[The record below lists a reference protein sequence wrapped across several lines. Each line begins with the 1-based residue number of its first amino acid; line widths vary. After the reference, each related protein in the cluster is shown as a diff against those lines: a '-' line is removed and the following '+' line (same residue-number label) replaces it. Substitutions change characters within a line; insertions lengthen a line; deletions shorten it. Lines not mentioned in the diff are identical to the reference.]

1 MYLPSHLISY
11 SEEHLQI
18 YTTINQKI
26 DGWID
31 GWIDMLK
38 KWQKSGNKSIKL
50 LSGDVYWDCTELM
63 KGYIMRELALLIYK

>member
-1 MYLPSHLISY
+1 M
-11 SEEHLQI
+11 
-18 YTTINQKI
+18 

-38 KWQKSGNKSIKL
+38 KWQKSGNKSIPL
-50 LSGDVYWDCTELM
+50 LSGDVYWDCIELM

>member
-1 MYLPSHLISY
+1 M
-11 SEEHLQI
+11 
-18 YTTINQKI
+18 

-50 LSGDVYWDCTELM
+50 LSGDVYWDCIELM